1 MPSPSSSLATL
12 RPDIA
17 ESFTEFDVE
26 QNQRGFVWDKLM
38 PVFDVGKASGNFG
51 RIPVEQLLQQRETR
65 RNPGSGY
72 ARGKWTFLPDTYA
85 TVEHGAEEPVDDNE
99 AKMYSDY
106 FNAEQISGLRARDAV
121 LSNAERR
128 VIAKLLNT
136 STFLDSAVG
145 TVWTNAGGASPIT
158 DIETAITAIY
168 DACGLWANT
177 IGLSYKTFRLLR
189 NCDEIIER
197 INSAGAGSQTRAEDI
212 TVQQL
217 AAVFDVPKIVVA
229 GSSQNGAAEGQ
240 AASFEQIWDPTK
252 VWVGVT
258 ADGQDFRAPCVGRTF
273 HWAEDG
279 SSIAGT
285 VESYRDEPIRA
296 DVIRVRHQVDEKILY
311 AEAGYILTGVQA

>member
-17 ESFTEFDVE
+17 ESFTEFDLE
-26 QNQRGFVWDKLM
+26 QNQRGFVWDQLM

-51 RIPVEQLLQQRETR
+51 RIPVEQLLQQRDTQR
-65 RNPGSGY
+65 APGSGY

-99 AKMYSDY
+99 AKMYADY
-106 FNAEQISGLRARDAV
+106 FDAEMISGLRARDAV

-136 STFLDSAVG
+136 STFGDAAVSA
-145 TVWTNAGGASPIT
+145 VWTNASGATPI
-158 DIETAITAIY
+158 DDVEAAIIAIY

-177 IGLSYKTFRLLR
+177 IGMSYKTFRLLR
-189 NCDEIIER
+189 NCDQVIER
-197 INSAGAGSQTRAEDI
+197 IQSAGAGDRTVASDI
-212 TVQQL
+212 TVSQL
-217 AAVFDVPKIVVA
+217 AQVFDVPKIVVA
-229 GSSQNGAAEGQ
+229 GSSQNSANEGQ
-240 AASFEQIWDPTK
+240 AASFEQIWDVTK
-252 VWVGVT
+252 VWIGVT
-258 ADGQDFRAPCVGRTF
+258 ADGNDFRKPCVGRTF

-285 VESYRDEPIRA
+285 VESYRDEPVRA
-296 DVIRVRHQVDEKILY
+296 DIIRVRHQVDEKILY
-311 AEAGYILTGVQA
+311 PEAGYILTGVQA